1 MQETYKKHEFNR
13 WVGKIPWRRKWQ
25 STQCSC
31 LENPMDRGP
40 RWTTVHR
47 VTKSWTWLKWLNTH
61 THNMLLW
68 NIQVIGFFMLIDRFW
83 IQRDGNYITGHMISC
98 KMQISCFA
106 RWCKNGEAEASALPE
121 RAKQV
126 SLLQGVVITVCLQV
140 HSSESPPGVSVSF
153 SILNLQRLSF
163 MTGS

>member
-1 MQETYKKHEFNR
+1 
-13 WVGKIPWRRKWQ
+13 
-25 STQCSC
+25 
-31 LENPMDRGP
+31 
-40 RWTTVHR
+40 
-47 VTKSWTWLKWLNTH
+47 
-61 THNMLLW
+61 
-68 NIQVIGFFMLIDRFW
+68 
-83 IQRDGNYITGHMISC
+83 MISC

>member
-1 MQETYKKHEFNR
+1 MQETYKKHEFNP

-47 VTKSWTWLKWLNTH
+47 VTKSWTWLKWLNTR

-68 NIQVIGFFMLIDRFW
+68 NIQLIGFFMLTDRFW
-83 IQRDGNYITGHMISC
+83 IQRDGNYITSHMICC